1 MTDSSLISVLSQ
13 GGKAAERGLAEVYQ
27 SYKSPVMKF
36 LQNMGAER
44 EESRDIFQDAVIA
57 LYENILN
64 GKFRGESSLSSY
76 LHGIAR
82 FSFLNR
88 KKRSVLD
95 IRVKEELEIPS
106 ITPDHLPQMV
116 KEEQL
121 HLLEGLFETLG
132 KQCKETLT
140 LSIFHH
146 YDMKEIAERLSLSS
160 EQIARN
166 KKYRCLSRLRQLLEE
181 RGPLSTWLLK

>member
-13 GGKAAERGLAEVYQ
+13 GGMAAEKGLAEVYQ

-36 LQNMGAER
+36 LQKMGAEH

-57 LYENILN
+57 LYENILS

-88 KKRSVLD
+88 KKRSAID
-95 IRVKEELEIPS
+95 MRVKEDLNLPT
-106 ITPDHLPQMV
+106 ITLDHLPQMV
-116 KEEQL
+116 EKEQI
-121 HLLEGLFETLG
+121 HLLEGLFDTLG

-140 LSIFHH
+140 LSVFHH

-166 KKYRCLSRLRQLLEE
+166 KKYRCLARLRKLLEE
-181 RGPLSTWLLK
+181 RGPLSTWLLN